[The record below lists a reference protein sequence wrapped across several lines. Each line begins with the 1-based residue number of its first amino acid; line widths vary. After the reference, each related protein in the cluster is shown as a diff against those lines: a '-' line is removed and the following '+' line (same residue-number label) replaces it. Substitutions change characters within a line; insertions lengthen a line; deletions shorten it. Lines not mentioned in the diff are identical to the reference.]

1 MVNWENVLV
10 ASAALELAYIIE
22 AQKSSPDFNKYWDAR
37 VPEAMEALMD
47 LEPGYEI
54 ALAAENKDAEGLVS
68 GSRKLLEEDVE

>member
-1 MVNWENVLV
+1 MINFENALV
-10 ASAALELAYIIE
+10 ASAALELAYVLN
-22 AQKSSPDFNKYWDAR
+22 AQKCAPEASKYWNAR